1 MCMTLSRDGVALEVL
16 EHADA
21 MARIMRRDLGLVYV
35 LCRSP
40 EEIADCMEVRP
51 EIEVWLEE
59 TAYQNAWLAELWAE
73 GRAVWDAR
81 TVARII
87 DGVLRSRDD
96 GASASL

>member
-35 LCRSP
+35 LCRTP
-40 EEIADCMEVRP
+40 EEIADCVEARP
-51 EIEVWLEE
+51 EIEAWLEE

-73 GRAVWDAR
+73 ARAVRDAR
-81 TVARII
+81 TVGRVI
-87 DGVLRSRDD
+87 DGVLRSRD
-96 GASASL
+96 GGESTPL